1 MCLILNVLKKINFL
15 KPLKYKKTLVIYTSM
30 EATVVEHFQRRNEI
44 AGNNVV
50 LSCSHICKATGLKQ
64 RRVFS
69 LLHKSPRFK
78 SVKGNNIG
86 YLGECY
92 NFFTLAD
99 SQ

>member
-1 MCLILNVLKKINFL
+1 M
-15 KPLKYKKTLVIYTSM
+15 KPLKYINKLVIYTVM

-44 AGNNVV
+44 AGHSVV

-64 RRVFS
+64 RQVFS
-69 LLHKSPRFK
+69 LLHKSPRFV
-78 SVKGNNIG
+78 SVNGNYIG
-86 YLGECY
+86 YLGERY